1 MQTSVI
7 NLIREGLLEKR
18 ENLQNWQV
26 ATPDSEKQIQLGTA
40 SEADVQAELEV
51 IEYFFEEDRDW

>member
-7 NLIREGLLEKR
+7 NLIREGLLEKK

-26 ATPDSEKQIQLGTA
+26 ATP
-40 SEADVQAELEV
+40 EARKAN
-51 IEYFFEEDRDW
+51 RAGNG